1 MKPNQLSYDY
11 ELLIYSS
18 IKAKQLY

>member
-1 MKPNQLSYDY
+1 MKPNKLSYDY